1 MSRLTAGI
9 AGAIALSL
17 MSGAAQF
24 ALGRDL
30 SSAKTSLVNRST
42 KTDQIR
48 TDGTLASA
56 GAVAPM
62 RTIALKL
69 EGFLDTTFLLR
80 VPAADGNAPATP
92 PKPVARRPMVA
103 CEPVVSVLTE
113 VAKLIAPGRCVT

>member
-17 MSGAAQF
+17 ISGAAQF

-30 SSAKTSLVNRST
+30 SSATTSLVNRST

-48 TDGTLASA
+48 ADRALASA
-56 GAVAPM
+56 GTAAPM

-80 VPAADGNAPATP
+80 VPAADGNVPATP
-92 PKPVARRPMVA
+92 PKPVARKPMVA
-103 CEPVVSVLTE
+103 CDPVVSMLTE
-113 VAKLIAPGRCVT
+113 VAKLIEPGRGVT